1 MRPQAPDRPGADRLE
16 ELQSWGAVQEPGF
29 LAAIGDGFGEQVDE
43 PVVRSVDAAGNVR
56 LPENGGPNFRLQAG

>member
-1 MRPQAPDRPGADRLE
+1 LDARDDVEVRPVGLVRPQAPDRSSADRLE

-43 PVVRSVDAAGNVR
+43 PVVRSVDAAGNV
-56 LPENGGPNFRLQAG
+56 